1 MRKLPNIDAG
11 EVLLEEFLSPMGI
24 SQNASPLN
32 RRATDAYNPCMTPP
46 ASSARRKVME
56 WIVLVAAIV
65 LGVPAAAWFAQD
77 RLIFFPQPVASTAH
91 LPADAKPLEIVA
103 TDGTRLRG
111 WMRAASETPA
121 PVVLYFG
128 GNAEEVSG
136 RSPTRAGRAI
146 GRSSPS
152 TIAVMATSEG
162 APGET
167 ELVADALVIYDTI
180 AARPDVNAR
189 RIVAFGRSLGTGVA
203 VKLVAA
209 RPLDG
214 AILVSP
220 YDSLVELG
228 RTHYPWLPVSLLLRH
243 RFDGEAD
250 AQRAHVP
257 LLAIV
262 ADHDSIIPQER
273 SRALY
278 DAWAGPKTW
287 FVVLATDHNTL
298 SAPDAFWYFLGGFLA
313 ERAQ

>member
-1 MRKLPNIDAG
+1 
-11 EVLLEEFLSPMGI
+11 
-24 SQNASPLN
+24 
-32 RRATDAYNPCMTPP
+32 
-46 ASSARRKVME
+46 ME

-77 RLIFFPQPVASTAH
+77 RLIFFPQPLASTAH

-103 TDGTRLRG
+103 SDGTRLRG
-111 WMRAASETPA
+111 WIRTATATPA

-128 GNAEEVSG
+128 GNAEEVSWTLADP
-136 RSPTRAGRAI
+136 RWPREWAI
-146 GRSSPS
+146 VAINYRGYG
-152 TIAVMATSEG
+152 ASEG
-162 APGET
+162 APGEA
-167 ELVADALVIYDTI
+167 ELVADALAIYDTI
-180 AARPDVNAR
+180 AARPDVNPR

-209 RPLDG
+209 RPVDG

-278 DAWAGPKTW
+278 EAWAGPKTW
-287 FVVLATDHNTL
+287 FVVLSTDHNTL

>member
-1 MRKLPNIDAG
+1 
-11 EVLLEEFLSPMGI
+11 
-24 SQNASPLN
+24 
-32 RRATDAYNPCMTPP
+32 
-46 ASSARRKVME
+46 ME

-65 LGVPAAAWFAQD
+65 LGVPTAAWLAQE
-77 RLIFFPQPVASTAH
+77 RLIFFPQPVVSTAH
-91 LPADAKPLEIVA
+91 LPAEAKPLEIVA

-111 WMRAASETPA
+111 WIRTASATPA
-121 PVVLYFG
+121 PVILYFG
-128 GNAEEVSG
+128 GNAEEVSWTLADP
-136 RSPTRAGRAI
+136 RWPQDWAI
-146 GRSSPS
+146 VAINYRGYG
-152 TIAVMATSEG
+152 TSEG
-162 APGET
+162 TPGEP
-167 ELVADALVIYDTI
+167 ELVADALAIYDTI

-189 RIVAFGRSLGTGVA
+189 RIIAFGRSLGTGVA

-214 AILVSP
+214 VILVSP
-220 YDSLVELG
+220 FDSLVKLG
-228 RTHYPWLPVSLLLRH
+228 RTHYPWLPVSWLLRH

-250 AQRAHVP
+250 AQRAQVP

-262 ADHDSIIPQER
+262 ADRDSIIPRER

-298 SAPDAFWYFLGGFLA
+298 SAPDGFWYFLGGFLA

>member
-1 MRKLPNIDAG
+1 MRK
-11 EVLLEEFLSPMGI
+11 EFESDPVFAH
-24 SQNASPLN
+24 QA
-32 RRATDAYNPCMTPP
+32 DAYNRCMTPP
-46 ASSARRKVME
+46 ASFAKRKVME

-91 LPADAKPLEIVA
+91 LPADAKALEIVA

-128 GNAEEVSG
+128 GNAEEVSWTLADP
-136 RSPTRAGRAI
+136 RWPRDWAI
-146 GRSSPS
+146 VAINYRGYGE
-152 TIAVMATSEG
+152 SEG

-180 AARPDVNAR
+180 AARPDVNAQ

-209 RPLDG
+209 RPVDG

>member
-1 MRKLPNIDAG
+1 VRK
-11 EVLLEEFLSPMGI
+11 EFESDPVFAH
-24 SQNASPLN
+24 QA
-32 RRATDAYNPCMTPP
+32 DAYNPCMTPP
-46 ASSARRKVME
+46 ASFAKRKVME

-91 LPADAKPLEIVA
+91 LPADAKALEIVA

-128 GNAEEVSG
+128 GNAEEVSWTLADP
-136 RSPTRAGRAI
+136 RWPRDWAI
-146 GRSSPS
+146 VAINYRGYGE
-152 TIAVMATSEG
+152 SEG

-180 AARPDVNAR
+180 AARPDVNAQ

-209 RPLDG
+209 RPVDG

-243 RFDGEAD
+243 RFDGDAD

-278 DAWAGPKTW
+278 NAWAGPKTW